1 MSDINFLSV
10 VANNLN
16 RLQEYSGAY
25 FDKFAKYNQPKS
37 VAIQRSTSPKSFT
50 SYTTLGIMFPNFN
63 TIIDPI
69 PLTYPI
75 EVVKDDAILKNYSQY
90 QSNKLIEEIDINRL
104 KATPSYKLYNSKYS
118 IYKISELK
126 EFAKLLGLPSNG
138 NKDHLVEIILQRI
151 LT

>member
-1 MSDINFLSV
+1 MSDLNFLSI

-25 FDKFAKYNQPKS
+25 FDKFAKYNQTKFVITDRSLSPKS
-37 VAIQRSTSPKSFT
+37 VS
-50 SYTTLGIMFPNFN
+50 SYTTFGIKFPTFH

-75 EVVKDDAILKNYSQY
+75 EVVKDESILKNYSQY
-90 QSNKLIEEIDINRL
+90 QSSKLIEQIDINRL
-104 KATPSYKLYNSKYS
+104 KATPSHKLHNSKYS

-138 NKDHLVEIILQRI
+138 NKDHLVEIILERI